1 MRGERWHW
9 AALALGIFPGLALA
23 LGDTTLAGAGAAPA
37 AGSWGQPY
45 PDQWGLARSGLD
57 GTAAT
62 QKVLLDSCPSP
73 QPVVVAVVDSGIDYL
88 HPDLPRERLWVNP
101 QERLNGIDDDHDGF
115 VDDVI
120 GWNFVDDDNNP
131 FDDSGHGTMI
141 AGIIAAAGTRA
152 PGINPHARIMA
163 LKVLNALGHGRSS
176 AIAAGVDF
184 ATAHGARLI
193 NLSLGGSEP
202 SALIAQAVSRALAAG
217 VLVVMASGNEA
228 REAVADGLPDGAGML
243 VVAATDTQDARA
255 PFSNWGA
262 AVRLAAPG
270 VDILSLRA
278 RGSDLIALSGA
289 SAYRPGAAIVGE
301 DGEYYRASGTSFAA
315 AIVTGVA
322 SWMLA
327 CHPQLSGPQVAR
339 ILTQSARDIGPPG
352 LDPQTGYGLVD
363 LRAALSADP
372 GFFIES
378 QINSASVVTLNG
390 APQLRVSG
398 SADASRFA
406 KAVVRAAPESY
417 PNDWIE
423 LGGALTQPV
432 HEGTLAQFDLRLMR
446 GARRWLV
453 QLSTQSDTGQSRE
466 ARVLVDLGSAP

>member
-1 MRGERWHW
+1 
-9 AALALGIFPGLALA
+9 
-23 LGDTTLAGAGAAPA
+23 
-37 AGSWGQPY
+37 
-45 PDQWGLARSGLD
+45 
-57 GTAAT
+57 
-62 QKVLLDSCPSP
+62 
-73 QPVVVAVVDSGIDYL
+73 
-88 HPDLPRERLWVNP
+88 
-101 QERLNGIDDDHDGF
+101 
-115 VDDVI
+115 
-120 GWNFVDDDNNP
+120 
-131 FDDSGHGTMI
+131 
-141 AGIIAAAGTRA
+141 
-152 PGINPHARIMA
+152 
-163 LKVLNALGHGRSS
+163 
-176 AIAAGVDF
+176 
-184 ATAHGARLI
+184 
-193 NLSLGGSEP
+193 
-202 SALIAQAVSRALAAG
+202 
-217 VLVVMASGNEA
+217 
-228 REAVADGLPDGAGML
+228 
-243 VVAATDTQDARA
+243 
-255 PFSNWGA
+255 
-262 AVRLAAPG
+262 
-270 VDILSLRA
+270 
-278 RGSDLIALSGA
+278 
-289 SAYRPGAAIVGE
+289 
-301 DGEYYRASGTSFAA
+301 
-315 AIVTGVA
+315 
-322 SWMLA
+322 MLA

>member
-1 MRGERWHW
+1 VSSRC
-9 AALALGIFPGLALA
+9 AVLVLGTLPGLALA
-23 LGDTTLAGAGAAPA
+23 LGDTAPTDGGAAPA
-37 AGSWGQPY
+37 AGGWSQSY
-45 PDQWGLARSGLD
+45 PDQWGLARIGLD
-57 GTAAT
+57 GSAAAQET
-62 QKVLLDSCPSP
+62 LQETCPSP

-184 ATAHGARLI
+184 ATTHGARLI
-193 NLSLGGSEP
+193 NLSLGGNEP
-202 SALIAQAVSRALAAG
+202 SALIAQAVARALAAG
-217 VLVVMASGNEA
+217 VLVVIAAGNEA
-228 REAVADGLPDGAGML
+228 RETVAAGVPTSAGVL
-243 VVAATDTQDARA
+243 VVAATDTHDARA
-255 PFSNWGA
+255 PFSNWGP
-262 AVRLAAPG
+262 AVGLAAPG

-289 SAYRPGAAIVGE
+289 SAYRPGAAVVGE

-322 SWMLA
+322 SWVLA

-363 LRAALSADP
+363 LRAALTADP
-372 GFFIES
+372 SFFIES
-378 QINSASVVTLNG
+378 QISSASVVSMNG
-390 APQLRVSG
+390 ALQLRVSG
-398 SADASRFA
+398 SADASHFA
-406 KAVVRAAPESY
+406 KAVVRAAPESF
-417 PNDWIE
+417 PSDWIE
-423 LGGALTQPV
+423 MGGALMQPV

-453 QLSTQSDTGQSRE
+453 QLMTQSETGQSRE
-466 ARVLVDLGSAP
+466 ARLLVDLGSAP